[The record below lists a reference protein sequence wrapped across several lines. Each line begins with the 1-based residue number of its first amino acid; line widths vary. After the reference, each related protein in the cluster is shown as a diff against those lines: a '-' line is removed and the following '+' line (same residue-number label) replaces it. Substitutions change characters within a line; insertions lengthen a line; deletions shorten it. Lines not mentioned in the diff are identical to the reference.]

1 MCGIV
6 GCWDNTKQ
14 LTLSTLKLMTDSMQ
28 HRGPDAEGF
37 FHEDNIFLGHRRLSI
52 IDLSNSANQPMTSSC
67 GRYTIVYNGEV
78 YNFKTLKETISQQN
92 PQYQWKTTS
101 DTEVVLA
108 AFIHYGYEFTKH
120 LNGMFAIAIYD
131 KCEKILYLYRD
142 RVGVKPLYYYHQDG
156 LFAFAS
162 EIKSLLQVTQ
172 IKDNLTI
179 DKSAIEQYLHL
190 GYIPHPQTIYNEIHK
205 FPQSAMARFDGNVL
219 KIESYWDLP
228 RQITESITDETTAK
242 KQLQL
247 LLEDSIAGCMISDVP
262 FGTFLSGGIDS
273 SIVTAV
279 AQHLSLVPINTFSI
293 GFEDVHNEAQ
303 YAKSVAEHLHTSHHE
318 LYLKEKDAIA
328 LAEGFLSVY
337 DEPYADS
344 SAIPSLLVS
353 QMAAK
358 DVKMVLSGDGGDE
371 LFLGYGAYTWAK
383 RMNNPILHLLRKPM
397 SYVLN
402 RGNNR
407 TKRVAALLNYSGQY
421 LKSHIFSQEQ
431 YLFSQ
436 EEIEHIM
443 QNSTFSTNVRENY
456 ASDKQFSVE
465 EQQALFDFNY
475 YLPDDLLVKV
485 DRAAMKYA
493 LEVRVPLLDH
503 RIVEL
508 AFSLD
513 VNLKKK
519 GDISKYLLKEVLYD
533 YLPQPLFDRPKW
545 GFSIPLQRW
554 LQKDLH
560 YLIDKYLS
568 EEIIEKLNLFNY
580 NQIKLLIYRFDN
592 GETYLYNRIWVL
604 IVFVKFMTELYE
616 N

>member
-1 MCGIV
+1 MCGIA
-6 GCWDNTKQ
+6 GFWDNTKQ
-14 LTLSTLKLMTDSMQ
+14 LTLSSLKLMTDSLK
-28 HRGPDAEGF
+28 HRGPNAEGF
-37 FHEDNIFLGHRRLSI
+37 FEKDAVFLGHRRLSI
-52 IDLSNSANQPMTSSC
+52 IDLSDSANQPMTSLC

-78 YNFKTLKETISQQN
+78 YNFKQLKSEIDKQN
-92 PQYQWKTTS
+92 AQYQWRTTS

-108 AFIHYGYEFTKH
+108 AFIHFGHDFVKQ

-131 KCEKILYLYRD
+131 NVDKRLYLYRD
-142 RVGVKPLYYYHQDG
+142 RVGVKPLFYYHQNG

-162 EIKSLLQVTQ
+162 ELKSLLQIAQ
-172 IKDNLTI
+172 IKENLTI
-179 DKSAIEQYLHL
+179 DKEAIEQFLHL
-190 GYIPHPQTIYNEIHK
+190 GYIPQPQTIYKEIQK
-205 FPQSAMARFDGNVL
+205 FPQATMACFDGQNL
-219 KIESYWDLP
+219 QMESYWNLP
-228 RQITESITDETTAK
+228 QQITETINDETSAK
-242 KQLQL
+242 KQLQF
-247 LLEDSIAGCMISDVP
+247 LLEDSISGCMISDVP

-279 AQHLSLVPINTFSI
+279 AQHLSTTPINTFSI
-293 GFEDVHNEAQ
+293 GFEDAHNEAE
-303 YAKSVAEHLHTSHHE
+303 YAKSVAIHLQTAHHE
-318 LYLKEKDAIA
+318 LYLKERDAMA
-328 LAEGFLSVY
+328 LIETFLSVY

-344 SAIPSLLVS
+344 SAIPSMIVA

-383 RMNNPILHLLRKPM
+383 RMNNPFFYLFRKPM
-397 SYVLN
+397 SYLLKH
-402 RGNNR
+402 GNNR
-407 TKRVAALLNYSGQY
+407 TKRIASLLNYSGQY
-421 LKSHIFSQEQ
+421 RKSHIFSQEQ

-436 EEIEHIM
+436 EEIQYLM
-443 QNSTFSTNVRENY
+443 PKSTFGSHIQENY
-456 ASDKQFSVE
+456 NSNKHFSIE

-485 DRAAMKYA
+485 DRAAMQYA

-513 VNLKKK
+513 VNLKKR

-533 YLPQPLFDRPKW
+533 YLPKSLFDRPKW

-560 YLIDKYLS
+560 YLIEKYLT
-568 EEIIEKLNLFNY
+568 EENIEPLQLFNY

-592 GETYLYNRIWVL
+592 GETYLYNRIWAL
-604 IVFVKFMTELYE
+604 IVLVKFMTELY
-616 N
+616 NH